1 MVSINGVDIE
11 TLISIHEINR
21 PKITSTSLGYHS
33 LALTQGMKGSV
44 HQYQVSCIWSNGNT
58 DYTNKKSKLQN
69 IADSGLPVWFDATD
83 WSTNTLLFGRV
94 SDVDIVQSEGRVD
107 IWDVSF
113 LITSVFPWGY
123 TIITSD
129 GNGDFRI
136 YDTDKIVQS
145 RTLNPLLRLSS
156 LTVGSLASLPTTFVY
171 SFYVKNVHATTAGIV
186 KIEIMVPDSLGTGSI
201 SCSQVVTEAAGNIG
215 DSGISNTPGTKRRIT
230 MTRSLNAGIEEL
242 WTVTITISS
251 LKTSY
256 LDGSVD
262 DIAA

>member
-123 TIITSD
+123 TII
-129 GNGDFRI
+129 
-136 YDTDKIVQS
+136 
-145 RTLNPLLRLSS
+145 RLS
-156 LTVGSLASLPTTFVY
+156 
-171 SFYVKNVHATTAGIV
+171 NQ
-186 KIEIMVPDSLGTGSI
+186 E
-201 SCSQVVTEAAGNIG
+201 
-215 DSGISNTPGTKRRIT
+215 R
-230 MTRSLNAGIEEL
+230 
-242 WTVTITISS
+242 
-251 LKTSY
+251 
-256 LDGSVD
+256 
-262 DIAA
+262 